1 MDYKQ
6 VAQDCMRLVGGKEN
20 VNTAA
25 HCATRL
31 RLQLVDKSKA
41 DIAAIKKLDDVI
53 DVKEVGVQTQIIIG
67 PSVSEVYKEFN
78 ALLGGEKKAPAK
90 VAYEKPK
97 RGALISRLM
106 DVVSGVF
113 GPIVP
118 VIAGAGM
125 IKAIL
130 AILTLVG
137 MSTSCNEY
145 YMLSFIADAAF
156 YFLPVFLGFSA
167 ANKFGANPYLGAAIG
182 AAMVHPNWVS
192 LVSAGE
198 AFTFIGIPV
207 RLVSYSSSVLPIL
220 LTVWFMSYVE
230 RFADKYSPNAVK
242 AITKPLIT
250 FAVTALVGF
259 IVIMPLGN
267 YIGSLLAVGVNFLEE
282 HCSLLLYTIIGATW
296 PLFVFAGMH
305 MAIFPPIQL
314 AQYASRGYETV
325 SGPSTLAANIAV
337 GASCLAAALRSKN
350 HKTREMGI
358 SCAIT
363 ALCGI
368 TEPALYGFVFKF
380 KRPLIATM
388 IGGGCGG
395 FFAGL
400 VHLKRYVLSTPS
412 IPSLGIFV
420 GEGDPM
426 NIVYALITAAIG
438 FGVAF
443 IVSYILGIEEEPE
456 EA

>member
-1 MDYKQ
+1 
-6 VAQDCMRLVGGKEN
+6 MRLVGGKEN

-90 VAYEKPK
+90 VEYEKPQ

-267 YIGSLLAVGVNFLEE
+267 YIGSLLAVGVNFLEA

-395 FFAGL
+395 FFAGF

>member
-1 MDYKQ
+1 
-6 VAQDCMRLVGGKEN
+6 MRLVGGKEN

-31 RLQLVDKSKA
+31 RLQLVDNSKA
-41 DIAAIKKLDDVI
+41 DIAAIKALEDVI

-67 PSVSEVYKEFN
+67 PSVSEVYKEFTALMGDAKKN
-78 ALLGGEKKAPAK
+78 ATQIS
-90 VAYEKPK
+90 YEKPK

-137 MSTSCNEY
+137 LSTSSNEY

-156 YFLPVFLGFSA
+156 YFLPVYLGFSA

-182 AAMVHPNWVS
+182 AAMLHPNWTS

-198 AFTFIGIPV
+198 SFTFLGIPV
-207 RLVSYSSSVLPIL
+207 RLVSYSSTVLPIL

-250 FAVTALVGF
+250 FAVTAIVGF
-259 IVIMPLGN
+259 LIIMPLGN
-267 YIGSLLAVGVNFLEE
+267 YVGSILAVGVNFLEE
-282 HCSLLLYTIIGATW
+282 HCSLLLYTIIGGTW

-350 HKTREMGI
+350 HKTRELGI

-368 TEPALYGFVFKF
+368 TEPALYGFVFKY
-380 KRPLIATM
+380 KRPLVATI
-388 IGGGCGG
+388 IGGACGG

-412 IPSLGIFV
+412 IPAIGIFV

-426 NIVYALITAAIG
+426 NIIYAVITAAIG
-438 FGVAF
+438 FCVAF
-443 IVSYILGIEEEPE
+443 IVSYALGIEEEE
-456 EA
+456 TAA

>member
-1 MDYKQ
+1 
-6 VAQDCMRLVGGKEN
+6 
-20 VNTAA
+20 
-25 HCATRL
+25 
-31 RLQLVDKSKA
+31 
-41 DIAAIKKLDDVI
+41 
-53 DVKEVGVQTQIIIG
+53 
-67 PSVSEVYKEFN
+67 
-78 ALLGGEKKAPAK
+78 
-90 VAYEKPK
+90 
-97 RGALISRLM
+97 LISRLM

-137 MSTSCNEY
+137 LSTSSNEY

-156 YFLPVFLGFSA
+156 YFLPVYLGFSA

-182 AAMVHPNWVS
+182 AAMLHPNWTS

-198 AFTFIGIPV
+198 SFTFLGIPV
-207 RLVSYSSSVLPIL
+207 RLVSYSSTVLPIL

-250 FAVTALVGF
+250 FAVTAIVGF
-259 IVIMPLGN
+259 LIIMPLGN
-267 YIGSLLAVGVNFLEE
+267 YVGSILAVGVNFLEE
-282 HCSLLLYTIIGATW
+282 HCSLLLYTIIGGTW

-314 AQYASRGYETV
+314 AQYTTRGYETV

-350 HKTREMGI
+350 HKTRELGI

-368 TEPALYGFVFKF
+368 TEPALYGFVFKY
-380 KRPLIATM
+380 KRPLVATI
-388 IGGGCGG
+388 IGGACGG

-412 IPSLGIFV
+412 IPAIGIFV

-426 NIVYALITAAIG
+426 NIIYAVITAAIG
-438 FGVAF
+438 FCVAF
-443 IVSYILGIEEEPE
+443 IVSYALGIEEET
-456 EA
+456 AA